1 MPGCWHTNVRH
12 NRIVLE
18 PIPSDGENLHKFI
31 GAMKRSVR
39 VKLVYRKYGESEVR
53 ERVVDPYFVKL
64 TNKRWYGIVHKPDDK
79 GHIFVLGFDRVQS
92 LELIK
97 VLSPQWLA
105 DEIKRQHLEA
115 AELYKG

>member
-1 MPGCWHTNVRH
+1 
-12 NRIVLE
+12 
-18 PIPSDGENLHKFI
+18 LHKFI
-31 GAMKRSVR
+31 DAMKRSVR
-39 VKLVYRKYGESEVR
+39 VKVVYRKYGESEVR
-53 ERVVDPYFVKL
+53 ERVVDPY
-64 TNKRWYGIVHKPDDK
+64 IVHKPDDK

-92 LELIK
+92 LELTK

>member
-18 PIPSDGENLHKFI
+18 PIPSEGEHLHTFI

-39 VKLVYRKYGESEVR
+39 VKVVYRKYGESEVR

-64 TNKRWYGIVHKPDDK
+64 TNKRWYG
-79 GHIFVLGFDRVQS
+79 
-92 LELIK
+92 K
-97 VLSPQWLA
+97 VTILP
-105 DEIKRQHLEA
+105 
-115 AELYKG
+115 G

>member
-1 MPGCWHTNVRH
+1 
-12 NRIVLE
+12 
-18 PIPSDGENLHKFI
+18 LHKFI
-31 GAMKRSVR
+31 DAMKRSVR
-39 VKLVYRKYGESEVR
+39 VKVVYRKYGESEVR

-97 VLSPQWLA
+97 VLAPQWLA